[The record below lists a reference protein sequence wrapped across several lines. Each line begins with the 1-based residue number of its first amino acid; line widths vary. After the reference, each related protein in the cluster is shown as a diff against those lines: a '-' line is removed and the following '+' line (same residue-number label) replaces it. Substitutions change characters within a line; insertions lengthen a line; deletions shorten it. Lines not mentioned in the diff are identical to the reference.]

1 MFFVKGTVIG
11 EDLYGNLKKKLI
23 NRKEPEK
30 PNMAR
35 FIDEADISGLVNV
48 KLALLDMYE
57 GTKKIDEIEFMSDDV
72 DSCEADELSSL

>member
-23 NRKEPEK
+23 NRKETGK
-30 PNMAR
+30 PDMAK
-35 FIDEADISGLVNV
+35 FIEEADIPGLVNV
-48 KLALLDMYE
+48 KLALLDMYD
-57 GTKKIDEIEFMSDDV
+57 GRKKVDELEFMSDDV